1 MAVWNEKAWTGAA
14 VSAGHRVA
22 FVRKVYLWLGA
33 GFGVAALGA
42 FASLLT
48 MPLWVAG
55 FQSMGRLFMFL
66 IFAAQMGAIFFAQAV
81 SRKRPLNILA
91 YGLFTGISGYVA
103 GMISIAVGSQAGF
116 GTVLAAA
123 GMTAADF
130 LLLTATT
137 FLSKKDFS
145 FLRSFVVIGIGIMFF
160 GGLAAAIFNLPAF
173 SLVVS
178 AVAVIACSAKIL
190 WDTSA
195 MLRSDDFEDPAGWAL
210 SLFVSLYNIFISL
223 LNLLGNRRS

>member
-1 MAVWNEKAWTGAA
+1 MTLWNEKVWSGQTVA
-14 VSAGHRVA
+14 VEHRVA
-22 FVRKVYLWLGA
+22 FVRRVYLWLGA
-33 GFGVAALGA
+33 GFAVAVCGA
-42 FASLLT
+42 FGAKLSE
-48 MPLWVAG
+48 PLWRAG
-55 FQSMGRLFMFL
+55 FVSMGRMFMFL

-81 SRKRPLNILA
+81 SRKRPLNIVA
-91 YGLFTGISGYVA
+91 YGLFTGLSGYVA
-103 GMISIAVGSQAGF
+103 GMISILVGSQSGF
-116 GTVLAAA
+116 PTVLAAA

-130 LLLTATT
+130 LLLTGVT
-137 FLSKKDFS
+137 FVSKKDFS

-160 GGLAAAIFNLPAF
+160 GGLAAALFNLPVF

-195 MLRSDDFEDPAGWAL
+195 MLRTDDLEDPAGWAL

>member
-1 MAVWNEKAWTGAA
+1 MTLWNEKVWSGAA
-14 VSAGHRVA
+14 GAVAHRVA
-22 FVRKVYLWLGA
+22 FVRQVYLWLGA
-33 GFGVAALGA
+33 GFLVAFLGALG
-42 FASLLT
+42 SMLT

-55 FQSMGRLFMFL
+55 FKSMGRGFMFL

-91 YGLFTGISGYVA
+91 YGLFTGLSGYVA
-103 GMISIAVGSQAGF
+103 GMISLIVGSQSGF
-116 GTVLAAA
+116 GTVVAAA
-123 GMTAADF
+123 GLTAADF
-130 LLLTATT
+130 LLLTAVTV
-137 FLSKKDFS
+137 FSKKDFS

-160 GGLAAAIFNLPAF
+160 GGLAAALFNLPAF
-173 SLVVS
+173 SLVIS

-195 MLRSDDFEDPAGWAL
+195 MLRTDDLEDPAGWAL